1 MYQYHQAAN
10 EALIRKFFTQQEWK
24 AAFEALVQPLRE
36 SLWKN
41 GNFEAFQQSIS
52 PIENLVLCLDYINTN
67 LAQGGFIQLF
77 QNGYAQL
84 LVGAI
89 QSAQQLEIQSNLWNC
104 LDDALKVY
112 VLNYETLGKE
122 TSVEEF
128 ANLYSEFQEFEV
140 LETQYWAQEPVAIQA
155 ILHRILSEKP

>member
-10 EALIRKFFTQQEWK
+10 EALIRKYFVQQEWN
-24 AAFEALVQPLRE
+24 AAFEALARPLQE

-41 GNFEAFQQSIS
+41 GNFEAFQQSIT
-52 PIENLVLCLDYINTN
+52 PIENLILCLDYINTN

-89 QSAQQLEIQSNLWNC
+89 QSARQFEIQSDLWNC

-122 TSVEEF
+122 TSIEEF

-140 LETQYWAQEPVAIQA
+140 LETQYWTQEPAVIQS
-155 ILHRILSEKP
+155 ILQRILSGKQ